1 MKNELFPYYLKV
13 YTSRQN
19 VIHMYI
25 ICGILKANTKR
36 EGELIM
42 TDKLP
47 KDFFWGNSTSSMQ
60 TEGAW
65 NVDGKGLSVYD
76 LKPATKETSDWHDGI
91 DAYHN
96 YEQDIN
102 LMANQG
108 MNFYRFQI
116 SWSRVDPNGDGN
128 FNEAGIAFYDR
139 LINALLKRNI
149 KPMICLYH
157 FDMPLALAKKY
168 NGFLSRPVV
177 SAFVRYGIEM
187 VKRFGDRV
195 KYWVTFN
202 EQNLYHTSEVFNISG
217 YLTGDKTVNE
227 MYQISHHVM
236 LAHAGVANYIHE
248 QTDCLVG
255 GMLAY
260 SEVYPATANP
270 KDILYARQI
279 DEFLNR
285 NLLDVF
291 VYGRYSNEVMNY
303 VRNHKIE
310 MDYQLND
317 DETLIKVTSDFIAF
331 SYYRSDTIDS
341 TEVPAGTVPN
351 QYLDFGLKRNP
362 YLQTSEFGWQIDPL
376 GFRDVLTKVYNQY
389 CVPMFPIENGIG
401 FREEYTGKEIQDD
414 YRIDYMRN
422 HIQAMKEAILEDG
435 VEVLGYLGWG
445 LIDIPSSSGN
455 MDKRYGT
462 VYVNRT
468 NHDLK
473 DLKRIP
479 KKSYW
484 WLQKVIKSNGESL
497 E

>member
-341 TEVPAGTVPN
+341 NEVPAGTVPN

>member
-157 FDMPLALAKKY
+157 FDMPLALSKKY

-285 NLLDVF
+285 NLLDAF

-484 WLQKVIKSNGESL
+484 WLQRVIKSNGESL

>member
-1 MKNELFPYYLKV
+1 
-13 YTSRQN
+13 
-19 VIHMYI
+19 
-25 ICGILKANTKR
+25 
-36 EGELIM
+36 M
-42 TDKLP
+42 TNKLP

-65 NVDGKGLSVYD
+65 NIDGKGLSVYD

-91 DAYHN
+91 DEYHK
-96 YEQDIN
+96 YEEDFN

-128 FNEAGIAFYDR
+128 FNEAGIAFYSR
-139 LINALLKRNI
+139 LIDALLKRNI

-195 KYWVTFN
+195 KYWITFN
-202 EQNLYHTSEVFNISG
+202 EQNLYHTSEVFDIAG

-248 QTDCLVG
+248 QTDCQIG

-270 KDILYARQI
+270 QDILYARQI

-291 VYGRYSNEVMNY
+291 VYGRYSNEVMTY

-341 TEVPAGTVPN
+341 TKVPAGIVPN
-351 QYLDFGLKRNP
+351 QYLDYGLKKNP

-376 GFRDVLTKVYNQY
+376 GFRDILTKIYNQY

-401 FREEYTGKEIQDD
+401 CREEYDGAEIQDD
-414 YRIDYMRN
+414 YRINYMRD
-422 HIQAMKEAILEDG
+422 HIQAMKDAILEDG

-484 WLQKVIKSNGESL
+484 WLQRVIETNGEEL
-497 E
+497 N